1 MTTAKN
7 EIYSQVT
14 EQIIA
19 DLEAGTVPWEQP
31 WSGGFS
37 LPRNG
42 STQNFYSGINILILW
57 MRQKKAGF
65 TSSQWLTFNQAK
77 ALGGSVKK
85 GEKGTR
91 IIFYSPLKIEE
102 ANIAGE
108 LEEKKISMLKVHSV
122 FNLTQIEGLE
132 SLLEIE
138 LGTAQRA
145 EPEICEEAERV
156 LQSSGAKL
164 SFDGG
169 PMAFYD
175 IKDDSIHMPEKAVFN
190 DQLGYYA
197 TMLHELTHW
206 TGAES
211 RLNRNFQSNKSKP
224 QYAVEELV
232 AELGSSF
239 LCAHVGLKYTAQ
251 HASYINEW
259 LKVLREDKGAIFKA
273 ASQARVATEFLV
285 NAQQH

>member
-1 MTTAKN
+1 
-7 EIYSQVT
+7 
-14 EQIIA
+14 
-19 DLEAGTVPWEQP
+19 
-31 WSGGFS
+31 
-37 LPRNG
+37 
-42 STQNFYSGINILILW
+42 
-57 MRQKKAGF
+57 
-65 TSSQWLTFNQAK
+65 
-77 ALGGSVKK
+77 
-85 GEKGTR
+85 
-91 IIFYSPLKIEE
+91 
-102 ANIAGE
+102 
-108 LEEKKISMLKVHSV
+108 MLKVHSV

-138 LGTAQRA
+138 LGTAQRS

-156 LQSSGAKL
+156 LQSSDAKL

-175 IKDDSIHMPEKAVFN
+175 IQDDSIHMPEKAMFN

-211 RLNRNFQSNKSKP
+211 RLNRNFQTTKSKSH
-224 QYAVEELV
+224 YAVEELV
-232 AELGSSF
+232 AELDSSF

-251 HASYINEW
+251 HASYISEW

-273 ASQARVATEFLV
+273 AAQARVATEFLV
-285 NAQQH
+285 HAQQH